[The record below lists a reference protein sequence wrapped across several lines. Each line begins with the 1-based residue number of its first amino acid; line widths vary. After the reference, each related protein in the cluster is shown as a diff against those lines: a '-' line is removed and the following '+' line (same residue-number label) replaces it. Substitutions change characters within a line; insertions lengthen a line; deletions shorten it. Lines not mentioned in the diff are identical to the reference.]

1 MYKLDGIWEEVILAE
16 NVENNGETEVV
27 VPNVE
32 NLIGSENRIKI
43 IPTNNIFFDISNEDF
58 SITGMNIFELE
69 GGNIVIY
76 PNPSTGSINIKID
89 QVNHNIIQ
97 LNVYNLS
104 GKLIHTETIQ
114 NKHNSTETKL
124 NLADVEKGMY
134 LLELN
139 TPNERI
145 VNTISIL

>member
-1 MYKLDGIWEEVILAE
+1 MYKLDGVWEELILAE

-27 VPNVE
+27 VPNLE
-32 NLIGSENRIKI
+32 YLIGSENRIKI

-58 SITGMNIFELE
+58 SITGMSVFELE
-69 GGNIVIY
+69 GGNIAIY

-89 QVNHNIIQ
+89 QVNQNNIQ
-97 LNVYNLS
+97 LNVYDLS
-104 GKLIHTETIQ
+104 GKLIHKDIIQ
-114 NKHNSTETKL
+114 NRYSNTETKL
-124 NLADVEKGMY
+124 NLTDLEKGLY
-134 LLELN
+134 LLEMN

>member
-1 MYKLDGIWEEVILAE
+1 
-16 NVENNGETEVV
+16 
-27 VPNVE
+27 
-32 NLIGSENRIKI
+32 
-43 IPTNNIFFDISNEDF
+43 
-58 SITGMNIFELE
+58 MNIFELE
-69 GGNIVIY
+69 GGNISIY

-89 QVNHNIIQ
+89 QVNHNTIQ

-104 GKLIHTETIQ
+104 GKLIHAETIQ

-124 NLADVEKGMY
+124 NLTDVEKGLY